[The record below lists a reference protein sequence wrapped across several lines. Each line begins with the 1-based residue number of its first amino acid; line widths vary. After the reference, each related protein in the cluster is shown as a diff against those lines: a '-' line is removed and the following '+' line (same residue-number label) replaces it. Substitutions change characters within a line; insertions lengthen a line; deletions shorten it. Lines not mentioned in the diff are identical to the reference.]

1 MKKIR
6 FTTIAMSIV
15 LVLAQLMFIV
25 IPVSANDPAPVTEST
40 APLFIDDFQF
50 FAPEANATNY
60 VKSSQTQEFE
70 GNHTSYKTDS
80 NLYLGAEVFNTANTI
95 YSDTT
100 AYVTIKLKNNSQTDS
115 VCIGAL
121 LYFSATSGNA
131 LVWDLAPLVYNA
143 TTGKKMDCTTS
154 YGYKSNQVVV
164 NGALPTVEIPA
175 NTEVYIAIPFSS
187 VAGDTSSVPGVA
199 LAADDTF
206 VAKTMPT
213 KGCLGTRASNRRGEL
228 ETIVQS
234 NGKIMLRQIQL
245 TIAGNADTVNNTRAY
260 TGDYNFSVSGV
271 YHVTKEEYNA
281 KYNAANFKMVEGAAA
296 RLNVKTG
303 MRFAANIS
311 NDYYDYLVNTYGEEN
326 VSYGTIITPKHY
338 ADAAGAMTFAALDN
352 LDTATWG
359 ATKYLNVE
367 ATAFRKQTAT
377 LSQIAG
383 SLVEIKEDHYDWTY
397 SAVSYVKIVK
407 GNEVIYLY
415 AANAQTGMISDIAQK
430 AVNDRSVEEAEG
442 YGNNLNDGHANGNWS
457 PYNTDEIDILK
468 GFYS

>member
-40 APLFIDDFQF
+40 APLFVNDFQF
-50 FAPEANATNY
+50 FVPEGTNHWSDGWSLSGSHSAYHTADNVYYLNTVDTYITWNAP
-60 VKSSQTQEFE
+60 
-70 GNHTSYKTDS
+70 
-80 NLYLGAEVFNTANTI
+80 TI
-95 YSDTT
+95 FTDTT
-100 AYVTIKLKNNSQTDS
+100 AYVAYKLKNDGSDTVS
-115 VCIGAL
+115 IGTV
-121 LYFSATSGNA
+121 LYFKTTEKNLCACVRT
-131 LVWDLAPLVYNA
+131 PLVYDLQGNKLSYKTSVDYTVKTVIASA
-143 TTGKKMDCTTS
+143 T
-154 YGYKSNQVVV
+154 
-164 NGALPTVEIPA
+164 ATVEIPA
-175 NTEVYIAIPFSS
+175 GAEVYIAIPFVS
-187 VAGDTSSVPGVA
+187 AKTTNGREVPGIA
-199 LAADDTF
+199 LAAHDTF
-206 VAKTMPT
+206 ATNT
-213 KGCLGTRASNRRGEL
+213 IGTDGCLYSNNTERSTL
-228 ETIVQS
+228 MQNLITSQ
-234 NGKIMLRQIQL
+234 GKSGLSQIQFI
-245 TIAGNADTVNNTRAY
+245 IAGNGADNNGARTY
-260 TGDYNFSVSGV
+260 TGDYNLSVSGV
-271 YHVTKEEYNA
+271 YAVTKEEYNA

-338 ADAAGAMTFAALDN
+338 ADAAGAMTFAALDS

-383 SLVEIKEDHYDWTY
+383 SLVEIKEDHYDWNY